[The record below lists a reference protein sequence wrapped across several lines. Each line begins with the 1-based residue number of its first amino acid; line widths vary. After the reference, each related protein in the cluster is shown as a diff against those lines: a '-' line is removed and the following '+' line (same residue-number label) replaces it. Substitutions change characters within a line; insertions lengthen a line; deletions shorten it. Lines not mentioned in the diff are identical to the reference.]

1 MKCIDCPYFKIAYG
15 PIKADGGY
23 WDLGRAVCIKHD
35 LVADFTDQRNLKR
48 LECVKK
54 DGE

>member
-1 MKCIDCPYFKIAYG
+1 MKCVDCPYFKISYG

-23 WDLGRAVCIKHD
+23 WDLGRAVCIKYD

-54 DGE
+54 EDE